1 MATKRASAPRTAA
14 AKPVPVRSRATTGV
28 ASRSKATPKTVATAA
43 VGATEG
49 KHAVEPKNGPK
60 LKVVRDSFT
69 MPQADYEKIA
79 QLKKRCLRSSVSV
92 KKSELLRAGLH
103 LLERLADADLVAEIG
118 RLESVKTGRPTNE
131 ESGKK
136 SKPGKKRK

>member
-1 MATKRASAPRTAA
+1 MATKRASAPHTAA
-14 AKPVPVRSRATTGV
+14 AKPAPVRSGA
-28 ASRSKATPKTVATAA
+28 AARSKAAPRPVAPAA
-43 VGATEG
+43 VGTTEG
-49 KHAVEPKNGPK
+49 KHAGEPKKGPK

-79 QLKKRCLRSSVSV
+79 QLKKRCLKSSVSV

-103 LLERLADADLVAEIG
+103 LLERLADADLLGEIS

-136 SKPGKKRK
+136 SRPGKKRK